1 MQEAEKK
8 ITLKKEGS
16 WVRETY
22 LKKKF
27 FMVSLNSSMNQI
39 FVLQGFRLFVC
50 FFIQDKNEFEE
61 TLC

>member
-8 ITLKKEGS
+8 NTLKKEGR

-27 FMVSLNSSMNQI
+27 FMVSLGSSVQLS
-39 FVLQGFRLFVC
+39 FVLGFFCLC
-50 FFIQDKNEFEE
+50 FFFY
-61 TLC
+61 TG

>member
-50 FFIQDKNEFEE
+50 FFY
-61 TLC
+61 TG